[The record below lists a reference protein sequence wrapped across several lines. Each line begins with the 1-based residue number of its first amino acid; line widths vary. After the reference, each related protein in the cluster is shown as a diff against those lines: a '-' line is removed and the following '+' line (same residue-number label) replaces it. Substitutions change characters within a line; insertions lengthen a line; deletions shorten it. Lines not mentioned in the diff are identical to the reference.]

1 MVSMMMTI
9 GSSVPAV
16 PKTAAVPN
24 PAVAAA
30 FPADVEAV
38 HRAVP
43 NPAVAVAFPA
53 DVEAVHRAVPIPAA
67 VSVHRP
73 A

>member
-1 MVSMMMTI
+1 MMTI
-9 GSSVPAV
+9 GSSVPAE
-16 PKTAAVPN
+16 PRLAAVPN
-24 PAVAAA
+24 PVAAAA
-30 FPADVEAV
+30 FPAAV
-38 HRAVP
+38 AAY
-43 NPAVAVAFPA
+43 PAVAVAFPA